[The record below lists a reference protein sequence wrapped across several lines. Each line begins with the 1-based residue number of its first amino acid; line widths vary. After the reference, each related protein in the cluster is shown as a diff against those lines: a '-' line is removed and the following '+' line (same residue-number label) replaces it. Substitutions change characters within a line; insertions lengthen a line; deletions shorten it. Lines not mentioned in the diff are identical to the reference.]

1 MKNRDSTYGQGWQ
14 GWLKIFGNNF
24 VSGGKVG
31 NNYFVIQG
39 LLVRDG

>member
-1 MKNRDSTYGQGWQ
+1 MENKDSTHGPGWQ
-14 GWLKIFGNNF
+14 GWLTNLGNNF
-24 VSGGKVG
+24 VSGGRVG